1 MTNKFYALVMAGGQG
16 TRFWPESTSKKP
28 KQYLNL
34 TSEKS
39 LLEETL
45 LRFNGLIEAP
55 DRFVVTVKDQQQLAE
70 KCSKAL
76 THVNGLI
83 YEPAGKN
90 TGPCILLAMA
100 HLLQCGAKLNDV
112 VTIVPS
118 DHVILNANGF
128 REVMSD
134 ARNLAEKTKSIVT
147 IGVVPTF
154 PHTGFGYIQKG
165 SDFKVLAFR
174 EKPDFE
180 TAKKYVASGEYFW
193 NAGMFVAQISVLLDE
208 FSKHSPESF
217 KFFESLQKELKNPAV
232 LKEAYEQMPSNSIDY
247 AVMEKSQKVLVVPS
261 RFDWNDLGSWDAL
274 ESVIKPMNQNTIVKA
289 RDVFASNATGNIIF
303 APDKFVALMN
313 VDDLV
318 VISNKDSVVVIPKKD
333 AQKVKEVV
341 AYLKGKDFGSDL
353 I

>member
-34 TSEKS
+34 TSDKS

-55 DRFVVTVKDQQQLAE
+55 ERFVVTVNDQCKLAQE
-70 KCSKAL
+70 CSKNL
-76 THVNGLI
+76 THQNGLI
-83 YEPAGKN
+83 FEPAGKN

-100 HLLQCGAKLNDV
+100 HLLENGAKASDV

-118 DHVILNANGF
+118 DHVILNAKGF
-128 REVMSD
+128 REVMSE
-134 ARNLAEKTKSIVT
+134 AKSIAEKVKSIVT

-165 SDFKVLAFR
+165 EGYKVSAFR

-180 TAKKYVASGEYFW
+180 TAKKYITSGEYFW
-193 NAGMFVAQISVLLDE
+193 NAGMFVAQISVLLEE
-208 FSKHSPESF
+208 FAKHSPESF
-217 KFFESLQKELKNPAV
+217 KFFEGLQKSLKNADK
-232 LKEAYEQMPSNSIDY
+232 LKEVYMQMPSNSIDY

-261 RFDWNDLGSWDAL
+261 KFDWNDLGSWDAL
-274 ESVIKPMNQNTIVKA
+274 EGVINPTNQNTIVKA
-289 RDVFASNATGNIIF
+289 RDVYAANAKGNIVF
-303 APDKFVALMN
+303 APNKFVALVN

-318 VISNKDSVVVIPKKD
+318 VISNDQSVVVIPKKD
-333 AQKVKEVV
+333 AQKVKDVV
-341 AYLKGKDFGSDL
+341 AYLKGKDFGKNL